1 MLVLVSYDIV
11 NHRTRKRVMKRLKDY
26 GERVQLSV
34 FHCDVDEGRYTQ
46 MKEELAELIDAE
58 VDAIRYYRVCR
69 DCIKRMEI
77 SGWGEAYRDEG
88 FELV

>member
-11 NHRTRKRVMKRLKDY
+11 DHRTRRRVLKRLKDY

-34 FHCDVDEGRYTQ
+34 FHCDVDDVRYEQ
-46 MKEELAELIDAE
+46 MKEELAELIDRE
-58 VDAIRYYRVCR
+58 KDAIRYYRVCR
-69 DCIKRMEI
+69 DCIKRVEI
-77 SGWGEAYRDEG
+77 SGWGEPFRDDG